1 MAVESLMEGIKYHP
15 DNAEIN
21 YLMSAYLYSMGKK
34 QEAITY
40 LHRALDLDF
49 DKHSTIY
56 EFLPQLKDNLGLAE
70 IIEAYRK

>member
-1 MAVESLMEGIKYHP
+1 
-15 DNAEIN
+15 
-21 YLMSAYLYSMGKK
+21 MGKK